1 MSGGVDSSV
10 TAGLM
15 AALGY
20 QVIGVTLRLSDSTV
34 PRRAGACCAGVDIY
48 DAKNVAA
55 QLGIPHYVIDYI
67 DKFRE
72 EVMVPFADA
81 YASGETPV
89 PCISCNRS
97 VKFTDLLKI
106 SQDLGASALAT
117 GHYARRLRVSGH
129 SGHSGREVA
138 LLRAVDAARDQS
150 WFLAFTTL
158 AQLTEIRFPLGGIK
172 DKSTVRHMAQIMG
185 LSVTSKPDS
194 QDICFVPDAGYREIV
209 GKYRPD
215 ALRSGDIVTQA
226 GEVLG
231 QHNGI
236 IDFTIGQRRGLGI
249 AAASPLYVIA
259 IDSVNARVVV
269 GPREQLQVQKMA
281 LRDMNYLQE
290 INNDGLE
297 TGVRWRSSQTPVAGF
312 LYPNPDHCTARVT
325 LAQTYEGAA
334 APGQAAV
341 FYSDDRVM
349 AAGYILR
356 P

>member
-1 MSGGVDSSV
+1 M
-10 TAGLM
+10 
-15 AALGY
+15 
-20 QVIGVTLRLSDSTV
+20 TLRLSDSTV

-72 EVMVPFADA
+72 EVMLPFADA

-97 VKFTDLLKI
+97 VKFTDLLKV
-106 SQDLGASALAT
+106 SQDLGANALAT
-117 GHYARRLRVSGH
+117 GHYARRLRVAGH
-129 SGHSGREVA
+129 TGNEVA

-172 DKSTVRHMAQIMG
+172 DKSTVRQMAQIMG

-215 ALRSGDIVTQA
+215 ALRSGDIVTQS

-290 INNDGLE
+290 ISEGLE

-312 LYPNPDHCTARVT
+312 LYPDPDNCTARVN
-325 LAQTYEGAA
+325 LAQVYEGAA

-341 FYSDDRVM
+341 FYSDDRVV
-349 AAGYILR
+349 AAGYIRR